1 MLSFISLFQTDEKR
15 TMTTRAAWLSPWVRV
30 SLAFCTTS
38 KRYVFLS
45 VLFAK
50 NFSPKN
56 QITLAAFC
64 AVGSS
69 LARPSA
75 AEKLGVGNFLLPL
88 GYLSTRL
95 RGSTLLRRRRRV
107 RRSSFRDLYRLHL
120 HAALTSSAFS
130 SLSSLNFLFL
140 KSVRGW
146 PRGLVFAKVAT
157 LLHRTSRL
165 VSQNKAVEN

>member
-1 MLSFISLFQTDEKR
+1 
-15 TMTTRAAWLSPWVRV
+15 MTTRAAWLSPWVRV

-95 RGSTLLRRRRRV
+95 RGSTLCCEDVVGSDEVLFGTFTDCTCLQV
-107 RRSSFRDLYRLHL
+107 
-120 HAALTSSAFS
+120 AQTSC
-130 SLSSLNFLFL
+130 SLLFL
-140 KSVRGW
+140 
-146 PRGLVFAKVAT
+146 A
-157 LLHRTSRL
+157 LLKDPGHPPKWWGIYNFPEFQFQIAIR
-165 VSQNKAVEN
+165 